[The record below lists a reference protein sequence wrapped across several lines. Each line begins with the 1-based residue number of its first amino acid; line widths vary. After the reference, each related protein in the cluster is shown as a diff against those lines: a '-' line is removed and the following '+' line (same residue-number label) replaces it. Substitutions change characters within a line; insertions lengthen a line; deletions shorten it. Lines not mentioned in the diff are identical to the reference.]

1 MPCLLLTFRYT
12 GAIRGVSRLGAAN
25 RTLFLG
31 DINCM
36 GTESSLQLCTSYTH
50 NCSSLQ
56 NAGIECAKTDT
67 RIADGLAYIG
77 RVDLWVDFR
86 WSGICAW
93 AGSWTLAEANI
104 VCQGIGYQRA
114 TRVIPDWTVRSTSA
128 ITLTNLQCKGD
139 ETSLTQCNY
148 WAPWGGC
155 GPASAG
161 VECEVLRLRPYSST
175 QSNIGELEVFENGR
189 WGNICANRWT
199 LTEANVICRQL
210 LYPRAIQA
218 IRQPGGQ
225 NRSLTEVNCIGNER
239 SLLECSYQQSGN
251 NTCST
256 PLNAG
261 VDCADLPVRLMDG
274 SFLAYSR
281 GTVEV
286 RNHLGSWGTVCSPS
300 WSILEAN
307 VVCKQL
313 GFIGANAAI
322 PRSKGNSGYAIQ
334 HPKCNGT
341 EKSLFECSIPSS
353 SFFCRYYFNTVGVD
367 CDTTASRIVGD
378 PLTPGYGGQV
388 EVDGNGQWMSVCASN
403 WTLAQA
409 SAVCRNLKYTG
420 VYSVTSQ
427 KQITSNYSLVL
438 DNLHCDGNETNL
450 LHCSHDGVVNRTCP
464 DFKLATVE
472 CRTIE
477 ISVPPESVIANQ
489 GSNVSL
495 TCSAYGKPAPQ
506 IAWTFNGTP
515 LAPALYS
522 VNTEPNSLPQYSSKY
537 ISSSTLAITDVSFNA
552 SLGNYSCIASNN
564 VSTHES
570 SAQATITVHVL
581 PVGLAQN
588 AHQAVTTGQ
597 QVTMTVLLTDYEY
610 PAVPLWNITWAKD
623 GDPYWKSLSPG
634 HVLSRNNLSLVI
646 LRAQFSDSGTYVAR
660 LGNLAGYIHVKFNIS
675 VQDLPVGRALNAVQ
689 TVQIKQPV
697 NMTVVLTYSGKPSVP
712 SLNILWTKVG
722 DPDWSSLSAEYLL
735 SSNKLSLS
743 ILHAQISD
751 SGTYVVRLGNLA
763 GHIDVKFNISVEG
776 SPQVLLYPS
785 TKTTMVNENGTLTLQ
800 CIATGYPLPQVRW
813 LFNSISYITLQY
825 YNTEYVNNNSEIGA
839 TGLPAVVSNL
849 TISAVH
855 RQLHEGLYTCVASN
869 LRNENASASA
879 TVVIYVPATLLGAT
893 RDQSVAAG
901 NTAELQCHVNGY
913 PRPTTTWYKNGL
925 ILEQDDLIG
934 RVSFYK
940 GDDILTIYN
949 TQVSDSDAYHCVA
962 SNMDNDVGATV
973 HGNYAQLTVT
983 VTPVIDPPV
992 PDTMTS
998 FTGSS
1003 SSGFSYT
1010 CH

>member
-646 LRAQFSDSGTYVAR
+646 LRAQFSDSGTYV
-660 LGNLAGYIHVKFNIS
+660 
-675 VQDLPVGRALNAVQ
+675 
-689 TVQIKQPV
+689 
-697 NMTVVLTYSGKPSVP
+697 
-712 SLNILWTKVG
+712 
-722 DPDWSSLSAEYLL
+722 
-735 SSNKLSLS
+735 
-743 ILHAQISD
+743 
-751 SGTYVVRLGNLA
+751 VRLGNLA